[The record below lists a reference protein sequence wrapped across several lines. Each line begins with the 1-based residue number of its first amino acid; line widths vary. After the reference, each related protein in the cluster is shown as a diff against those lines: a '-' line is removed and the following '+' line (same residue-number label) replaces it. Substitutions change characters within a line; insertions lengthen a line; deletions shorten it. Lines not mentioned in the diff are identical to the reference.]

1 MRVNIEKFISEF
13 GAVVE
18 PDASVASYP
27 GGRDFP
33 AVKIVEHL
41 PTGRTLA
48 GGGCEGMGDLPPTRE
63 PTQPIEDKD
72 IIFSFLLEENG
83 KEVTIYQ
90 EPEHI
95 FIYTYGVPNK
105 KPELKYMGP
114 ILAKVIAMTTSW
126 GEEVESL
133 AALSAALTDAENRW
147 TILEPDPYNLI
158 AETITKMSR
167 SYETHGFICV
177 SAGPGMRS
185 QSVYIFRT
193 SGWECAVSF
202 TRGIIQ
208 RLFIASPLCPQTGRC
223 IACVKGVVNP
233 P

>member
-1 MRVNIEKFISEF
+1 MKGNIKKFISEF

-18 PDASVASYP
+18 PETNVAAYP
-27 GGRDFP
+27 GGGNFP
-33 AVKIVEHL
+33 AVKIVERL
-41 PTGRTLA
+41 PIGRTLA

-133 AALSAALTDAENRW
+133 AALSAALTDAESRW
-147 TILEPDPYNLI
+147 TILEPDPYSLI
-158 AETITKMSR
+158 AETIAKMSR

-185 QSVYIFRT
+185 QSAYIFRT

-202 TRGIIQ
+202 TKGSFSDSYSITFLSPMGNMY
-208 RLFIASPLCPQTGRC
+208 RLC
-223 IACVKGVVNP
+223 
-233 P
+233 